1 MFDEFGINAGFV
13 EDLHAQYRQ
22 APHSVDEEWRTF
34 FDAFERGERVSAP
47 GSSANGASATNG
59 NGYASGNGYANGNG
73 NGNGNGARALSPFAA
88 PQLPNIDGVTG
99 QRNGSSFG
107 VVPTAAD
114 SQAAGQLGA
123 SRDERLLAAAAL
135 QGRVYQLVNA
145 YRVRGHLFAKID
157 PLGTPPDSRA
167 PAPELELSN
176 FGLTEAD
183 YDAPFPTVGVAGIA
197 ERATLREI
205 IAHLAETYCGSIGV
219 EFTHIEEPEARDWLQ
234 NAMESTK
241 NRASLDREETIRV
254 LTRLTDAEIFEQFVH
269 TNFVNAKRFS
279 AEGAESMI
287 ATLDLLI
294 DYAAGHGIEEIVMG
308 MAHRGRLN
316 VLANIMGKNV
326 REIFAAFRDSNP
338 ERNLGRGDVKYHLG
352 ASADRITSTGRKV
365 HLSLAFNPSHLEF
378 VNPVVEG
385 RVRAKQDR
393 QKRLGVMPLL
403 IHGDA
408 AFMGQGVIPE
418 TLNMAG
424 LEGYST
430 GGTIHLVVNNQIGF
444 TTLPQDSRSTR
455 YCTDITRMMKV
466 PVFHVNGEDPEA
478 VIQVTRLAIEFRQ
491 RFGKD
496 VVIDMLC
503 YRRYGHNEGD
513 EPRFTQ
519 PVMYQLI
526 DHKPTVREVYVNK
539 LARSGQITTEVGDK
553 LKADRK
559 AALEQALEEEKKG
572 DWLRA
577 PSAMEGIWTSYFG
590 GPDARVE
597 EVETRVSEAKLNDLA
612 TKLAELPEGFHVNP
626 KIKALLDLRRDRVAS
641 NTPFD
646 WGTAEHLAFA
656 SLVAEG
662 RRIRLSG
669 QDSRRGTFS
678 HRHATVYD
686 TQNGQRYTPLA
697 KLGEQAGR
705 GGKFDVYDSPLSE
718 QGVLAFDYG
727 YSLDCPEGLVI
738 WEAQFGDFVNGAQ
751 VIIDQFIVSAED
763 KWLRLSG
770 LVMLLPHGYE
780 GQGPEHSSAR
790 IERFLQLSASDNI
803 QVCNL
808 TTPAQLFHV
817 LRRQVLRPWRKPL
830 VIFTPKS
837 LLRHKEA
844 VSTTADLSKG
854 SFQRVIPDAETDPR
868 NVKRV
873 LLCTGKVYYDL
884 LDARRALKRQD
895 VAIVR
900 LEQLYPVG
908 PELIKALAV
917 YADGTRLVWV
927 QEEPRNMGPWYFL
940 NANLRGIIGERLPLS
955 VVARPAAA
963 SPATGSK
970 ASHDLEQKRLI
981 GEALAE

>member
-1 MFDEFGINAGFV
+1 MFEDFGINAGFV

-22 APHSVDEEWRTF
+22 SRQLVDEDWRKF
-34 FDAFERGERVSAP
+34 FDAFERGESAP
-47 GSSANGASATNG
+47 APGTSVANGH
-59 NGYASGNGYANGNG
+59 ANGNASA
-73 NGNGNGARALSPFAA
+73 NGNGARALALYPTQPAQPTRIVEALHAF
-88 PQLPNIDGVTG
+88 P
-99 QRNGSSFG
+99 RN
-107 VVPTAAD
+107 
-114 SQAAGQLGA
+114 AGISG
-123 SRDERLLAAAAL
+123 DERLLAAAAV

-157 PLGTPPDSRA
+157 PLGTPPEA
-167 PAPELELSN
+167 APELELSN

-183 YDAPFPTVGVAGIA
+183 YDVTFPTVGMSGVA
-197 ERATLREI
+197 EKATLREI
-205 IAHLAETYCGSIGV
+205 IAHLSETYCGSIGV
-219 EFTHIEEPEARDWLQ
+219 EFTHIEEPEAREWLQ
-234 NAMESTK
+234 NAMESTR
-241 NRASLDREETIRV
+241 NRTPLDPEETIRV

-269 TNFVNAKRFS
+269 TNFFGAKRFS

-287 ATLDLLI
+287 AMLDLLI
-294 DYAAGHGIEEIVMG
+294 DYAAGHGIEEIVIG

-316 VLANIMGKNV
+316 VLANVMGKNV

-352 ASADRITSTGRKV
+352 ASADRVTSTGRKI

-378 VNPVVEG
+378 VNSVVEG

-408 AFMGQGVIPE
+408 AFMGQGIIAE

-430 GGTIHLVVNNQIGF
+430 GGTVHLVVNNQIGF
-444 TTLPQDSRSTR
+444 TTNPQDSRSTR
-455 YCTDITRMMKV
+455 YCTDVTRMLKI

-526 DHKPTVREVYVNK
+526 DEKPTVRQVYVNK
-539 LARSGQITTEVGDK
+539 LARAGQITADVGNALMTE
-553 LKADRK
+553 RK
-559 AALEQALEEEKKG
+559 AALEQALVEEKQG

-577 PSAMEGIWTSYFG
+577 PSAMEGIWTPYYG
-590 GPDARVE
+590 GPDGLVE
-597 EVETRVSEAKLNDLA
+597 QADTRVSAEKLNALA
-612 TKLAELPEGFHVNP
+612 AKLAELPQGFSANP
-626 KIKALLDLRRDRVAS
+626 KIKAMIDQRRDKVAA
-641 NTPFD
+641 NEPFD

-656 SLVAEG
+656 TLASEG

-669 QDSRRGTFS
+669 QDSRRGTFA
-678 HRHATVYD
+678 HRHATLYD
-686 TQNGQRYTPLA
+686 AKTGQRFTPLA
-697 KLGEQAGR
+697 KLGEDN
-705 GGKFDVYDSPLSE
+705 GGKFEVFDSPLSE

-790 IERFLQLSASDNI
+790 MERFLQLSASDNI

-808 TTPAQLFHV
+808 TTPAQLFHA

-844 VSTTADLSKG
+844 VSTTDDLANG
-854 SFQRVIPDAETDPR
+854 EFQRVIPDTETDPR
-868 NVKRV
+868 GVKRV
-873 LLCTGKVYYDL
+873 LLCTGKVYFDL
-884 LDARRALKRQD
+884 LAARRELKRQD

-908 PELIKALAV
+908 ADLVKALAS

-927 QEEPRNMGPWYFL
+927 QEEPRNMGPWYFM
-940 NANLRGIIGERLPLS
+940 NANLRSVVGERLPLS
-955 VVARPAAA
+955 VVSRPAAA
-963 SPATGSK
+963 SPATGSM
-970 ASHDLEQKRLI
+970 ASHKLEQQRLI
-981 GEALAE
+981 NEALAE

>member
-13 EDLHAQYRQ
+13 EDLHARYRQ
-22 APHSVDEEWRTF
+22 SPQSVDEEWRVF
-34 FDAFERGERVSAP
+34 FDAFERGEAAHASGQNGNGHRNRELSLDVSPPPA
-47 GSSANGASATNG
+47 ANGHTNG
-59 NGYASGNGYANGNG
+59 NGASPY
-73 NGNGNGARALSPFAA
+73 AA
-88 PQLPNIDGVTG
+88 PPMPRIDHDPRVTT
-99 QRNGSSFG
+99 
-107 VVPTAAD
+107 V
-114 SQAAGQLGA
+114 

-135 QGRVYQLVNA
+135 HGRVYQLVNA

-157 PLGTPPDSRA
+157 PLGTPPEA
-167 PAPELELSN
+167 APELELSN

-183 YDAPFPTVGVAGIA
+183 YDVPFPTVGMTGIP

-205 IAHLAETYCGSIGV
+205 IAHLSETYCGSIGV
-219 EFTHIEEPEARDWLQ
+219 EFTHVEEPEAREWLQ
-234 NAMESTK
+234 NAMESTR
-241 NRASLDREETIRV
+241 NRASLDREETLRV

-269 TNFVNAKRFS
+269 KNFLGAKRFS

-287 ATLDLLI
+287 AMLDLLI
-294 DYAAGHGIEEIVMG
+294 DYAAGHGIEEIVIG

-316 VLANIMGKNV
+316 VLANVMGKNV

-352 ASADRITSTGRKV
+352 ASADRVTSTGRKI

-424 LEGYST
+424 LEGYAT

-455 YCTDITRMMKV
+455 YCTDVTRMMKV

-526 DHKPTVREVYVNK
+526 DRKPTVREVYVNK
-539 LARSGQITTEVGDK
+539 LASSGQITTEVGDQ
-553 LKADRK
+553 LKTDRQ
-559 AALEQALEEEKKG
+559 AALELALEEEKKG

-577 PSAMEGIWTSYFG
+577 PSAMEGIWTPYFG
-590 GPDARVE
+590 GPDGRVD
-597 EVETRVSEAKLNDLA
+597 EVDTSVSEAKLNELA
-612 TKLAELPEGFHVNP
+612 GKLAELPAGFHANP
-626 KIKALLDLRRDRVAS
+626 KIKALLDLRRERVAS
-641 NTPFD
+641 GQPFD

-662 RRIRLSG
+662 RRVRLSG
-669 QDSRRGTFS
+669 QDARRGTFA
-678 HRHATVYD
+678 HRHATLYD
-686 TQNGQRYTPLA
+686 GKTGQRHTPLA
-697 KLGEQAGR
+697 HLGGQH
-705 GGKFDVYDSPLSE
+705 GGKFDVFDSPLSE

-790 IERFLQLSASDNI
+790 IERFMQQCASDNI

-808 TTPAQLFHV
+808 TTPAQLFHA

-844 VSTTADLSKG
+844 TSTTADLAKG
-854 SFQRVIPDAETDPR
+854 EFQRVIPDTESNPR

-873 LLCTGKVYYDL
+873 LLCSGKVYYDL
-884 LDARRALKRQD
+884 LDARRTLKRED

-908 PELIKALAV
+908 KELIDALAV

-927 QEEPRNMGPWYFL
+927 QEEPRNMGAWYFM
-940 NANLRGIIGERLPLS
+940 NSNLRNVIGERLPLS
-955 VVARPAAA
+955 VVSRAAAA

>member
-1 MFDEFGINAGFV
+1 MFEEFGINAGFV
-13 EDLHAQYRQ
+13 EDLHSRYRQ
-22 APHSVDEEWRTF
+22 SPQSVDEEWRSF
-34 FDAFERGERVSAP
+34 FQAHDRGEPAP
-47 GSSANGASATNG
+47 APRSHGANGNGTYTNG
-59 NGYASGNGYANGNG
+59 NGAAAY
-73 NGNGNGARALSPFAA
+73 ARAPAPAPVAPAPAPAHVPPPPPSHADGNYGMSPAM
-88 PQLPNIDGVTG
+88 
-99 QRNGSSFG
+99 
-107 VVPTAAD
+107 
-114 SQAAGQLGA
+114 
-123 SRDERLLAAAAL
+123 RDESRLAAASL

-157 PLGTPPDSRA
+157 PLGTPPEA
-167 PAPELELSN
+167 APELDLEN
-176 FGLTEAD
+176 FGLSEAD
-183 YDAPFPTVGVAGIA
+183 YETTFPTVGVSGLP
-197 ERATLREI
+197 ERASLRAI
-205 IAHLAETYCGSIGV
+205 IAHLDETYCSSIGV
-219 EFTHIEEPEARDWLQ
+219 EFTHIEEPEAREWLQ
-234 NAMESTK
+234 TAMESSR
-241 NRASLDREETIRV
+241 NRAILDREETLRV

-269 TNFVNAKRFS
+269 KNFLGAKRFS

-287 ATLDLLI
+287 ATLDLLV
-294 DYAAGHGIEEIVMG
+294 DYAASHGIAEIVLG

-316 VLANIMGKNV
+316 VLANIMDKNV
-326 REIFAAFRDSNP
+326 RELFAAFRDSNP

-352 ASADRITSTGRKV
+352 ASTDRVTSTGRKI

-378 VNPVVEG
+378 VYPVVEG

-393 QKRLGVMPLL
+393 QKRMGVMPLL

-408 AFMGQGVIPE
+408 AFMGQGVISE
-418 TLNMAG
+418 TLNMTG
-424 LEGYST
+424 LEGYGT
-430 GGTIHLVVNNQIGF
+430 GGTVHLVVNNQIGF

-455 YCTDITRMMKV
+455 YCTDIARMLKV

-526 DHKPTVREVYVNK
+526 DRKPTVREIYVEK
-539 LARSGQITTEVGDK
+539 LARAGLVTADVGDK
-553 LKADRK
+553 LKAQRQ

-572 DWLRA
+572 DFLRA
-577 PSAMEGIWTSYFG
+577 PSAMEGLWSQYFG
-590 GPDARVE
+590 GPDERVE
-597 EVETRVSEAKLNDLA
+597 EVDTRVPAPKLVELA
-612 TKLAELPEGFHVNP
+612 TRLTTLPVGFSANP
-626 KIKALLDLRRDRVAS
+626 KVKATIDQRREKIAS
-641 NTPFD
+641 NEPFD

-656 SLVAEG
+656 SLVDEG
-662 RRIRLSG
+662 RRVRLSG
-669 QDSRRGTFS
+669 QDARRGTFT
-678 HRHATVYD
+678 HRHATLYD
-686 TQNGQRYTPLA
+686 AKSGARYTPLA
-697 KLGEQAGR
+697 HIGA
-705 GGKFDVYDSPLSE
+705 GKFEVYDSPLSE

-727 YSLDCPEGLVI
+727 YSLDCPDGLVL
-738 WEAQFGDFVNGAQ
+738 WEAQFGDFANGAQ

-817 LRRQVLRPWRKPL
+817 LRRQVHRPWRKPL

-844 VSTTADLSKG
+844 VSTTDDLANG
-854 SFQRVIPDAETDPR
+854 HFQHVIPDTETDPR
-868 NVKRV
+868 KAKRV
-873 LLCTGKVYYDL
+873 LLCSGKVYYDL
-884 LDARRALKRQD
+884 LAARRELKRQD

-900 LEQLYPVG
+900 LEQLYPFHK
-908 PELIKALAV
+908 ELVDTLAV
-917 YADGTRLVWV
+917 YGDGTRLVWV
-927 QEEPRNMGPWYFL
+927 QEEPRNMGAWYFL
-940 NANLRGIIGERLPLS
+940 NANLRNHIGERLPLS
-955 VVARPAAA
+955 VVSRPAAA

-970 ASHDLEQKRLI
+970 ASHDYEQKRLI
-981 GEALAE
+981 SEALSE

>member
-1 MFDEFGINAGFV
+1 MFEEFGINAGFV

-22 APHSVDEEWRTF
+22 SRASVDDEWRAF
-34 FDAFERGERVSAP
+34 FDSFEASTSPGRERTAP
-47 GSSANGASATNG
+47 AGGNGGANGH
-59 NGYASGNGYANGNG
+59 ANGNG
-73 NGNGNGARALSPFAA
+73 GAVASPFAA
-88 PQLPNIDGVTG
+88 PPLPRI
-99 QRNGSSFG
+99 NG
-107 VVPTAAD
+107 AAMYAVLPD
-114 SQAAGQLGA
+114 ARASDRALSGA
-123 SRDERLLAAAAL
+123 RDERLLAAAAL

-145 YRVRGHLFAKID
+145 YRVRGHLFSKID
-157 PLGTPPDSRA
+157 PLGTPPEA
-167 PAPELELSN
+167 APELELAN

-183 YDAPFPTVGVAGIA
+183 YDVTFPTVGMSGIP

-205 IAHLAETYCGSIGV
+205 INHLSETYCGSIGV

-234 NAMESTK
+234 NAMESTR

-269 TNFVNAKRFS
+269 KNFLGSKRFS

-294 DYAAGHGIEEIVMG
+294 DYAAGHGIEEIVIG

-352 ASADRITSTGRKV
+352 ASADRTTSTGRKV

-408 AFMGQGVIPE
+408 AFMGQGIIPE

-424 LEGYST
+424 LEGYTT
-430 GGTIHLVVNNQIGF
+430 GGTVHLVVNNQIGF

-519 PVMYQLI
+519 PVMYHLI
-526 DHKPTVREVYVNK
+526 DQKPTVREVYVNK
-539 LARSGQITTEVGDK
+539 LARSGQITTDIGDR
-553 LKADRK
+553 LKTERQ
-559 AALEQALEEEKKG
+559 AALELALEEEKKG

-577 PSAMEGIWTSYFG
+577 PSAMEGIWTTYYG
-590 GPDARVE
+590 GPDGRVE
-597 EVETRVSEAKLNDLA
+597 EVETRIGEAKLNELA
-612 TKLAELPEGFHVNP
+612 GKLAELPEGFHVNP
-626 KIKALLDLRRDRVAS
+626 KIKALLDLRRERIA
-641 NTPFD
+641 TGAPFD

-662 RRIRLSG
+662 RRVRLSG
-669 QDSRRGTFS
+669 QDARRGTFS
-678 HRHATVYD
+678 HRHATIYD
-686 TQNGQRYTPLA
+686 TQNGQRFTPLA
-697 KLGEQAGR
+697 KLGEAAGR
-705 GGKFDVYDSPLSE
+705 GGKFEVYDSPLSE

-844 VSTTADLSKG
+844 VSTTADLTTG
-854 SFQRVIPDAETDPR
+854 EFQRVIPDTETNPSK
-868 NVKRV
+868 VKRV
-873 LLCTGKVYYDL
+873 LLCSGKVYYDL
-884 LDARRALKRQD
+884 LDARRALKRED

-908 PELIKALAV
+908 DALTKALAV

-927 QEEPRNMGPWYFL
+927 QEEPRNMGAWYFL
-940 NANLRGIIGERLPLS
+940 NANLRNVIGERMPLS
-955 VVARPAAA
+955 VVSRGAAA